1 LLRLMPFVAAVASD
15 EADIRRL
22 LDASGL
28 PTADLTT
35 DLLSNFLVQRDGP
48 DLVAV
53 GGLEFA
59 ADSALLRSVAV
70 EPAQRGRGVGRQI
83 VQALEALARR
93 RNSRQVYLL
102 TTSAER
108 YFGRLGYERA
118 SRESV
123 PPGIRATQEFSK
135 LCPASSSLLVK
146 TMEPK
151 ILNVLFLCT
160 GNSARSIL
168 AECVINDL
176 STSRGRFRGY
186 SAGSH
191 PEGTIHPFTLE
202 LLQRSHISTE
212 WLRSKSWDEFAKPDS
227 PPLDFVF
234 TVCDQAAGETC
245 PYWPGQPVTAHW
257 GTPDPAAVEGSDE
270 QKRRAFAD
278 TFIVLRRRIELFASL
293 PFAKLD
299 RLALQRSVTEIGKK

>member
-1 LLRLMPFVAAVASD
+1 MPFVAAVASD

-123 PPGIRATQEFSK
+123 PPGIRATQEFSR

-146 TMEPK
+146 TMAPK

-168 AECVINDL
+168 AEAVINNL
-176 STSRGRFRGY
+176 SVNRGKFRGY

-191 PEGTIHPFTLE
+191 PKGAIHPFTLE

-245 PYWPGQPVTAHW
+245 PCWPGQPVTAHW
-257 GTPDPAAVEGSDE
+257 GMPDPAAVEGSDE

-278 TFIVLRRRIELFASL
+278 TFMVLRRRIELFAGL